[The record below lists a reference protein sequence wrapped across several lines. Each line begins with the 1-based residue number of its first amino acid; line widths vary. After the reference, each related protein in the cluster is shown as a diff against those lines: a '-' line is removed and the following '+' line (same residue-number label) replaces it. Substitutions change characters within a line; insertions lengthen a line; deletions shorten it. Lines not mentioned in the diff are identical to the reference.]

1 MVIIMNTNTFEN
13 KKAANGLHGQ
23 LMVDPKHPD
32 GFRFTDAKDLYKNY
46 GDNPER
52 YVEELMY
59 LYDDGPVPTAG
70 VVKKFDN
77 LDKDSY
83 PMNQT
88 KELKTYQK
96 AFNQLTPV
104 QKQQVL
110 ANKNKPKKI

>member
-1 MVIIMNTNTFEN
+1 MAIDKLIPQYLSSDTDQKLVKSVEMTDNLNIRVSNN
-13 KKAANGLHGQ
+13 KEG
-23 LMVDPKHPD
+23 
-32 GFRFTDAKDLYKNY
+32 
-46 GDNPER
+46 
-52 YVEELMY
+52 
-59 LYDDGPVPTAG
+59 TAG